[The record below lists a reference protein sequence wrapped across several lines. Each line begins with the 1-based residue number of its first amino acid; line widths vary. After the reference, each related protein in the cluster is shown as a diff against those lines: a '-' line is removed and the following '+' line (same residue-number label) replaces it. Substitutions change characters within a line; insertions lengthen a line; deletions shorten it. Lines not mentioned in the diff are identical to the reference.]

1 MIVKSISFDNTFNL
15 VKDDISDLEIVESTK
30 KDNCLIRDK
39 NNTSRYYKNFILDE
53 NTRTKILCSIGFY
66 PSSKTNKYLPR
77 IIFKKTNQ
85 NLEVNK
91 DTEKKDVNI
100 SFDTSEKAIV
110 FWKLIMFLDS
120 FKELVDLGDFDK
132 SYKVAP
138 RSKYFMEFESKDD
151 VEQLEDVRHL
161 IKNSKLSSN
170 DIKSLLF
177 EQRKKKVRTFYYL
190 LTNKMYEGVQSLDY
204 YRNKYSLKEGDEN
217 VWHHFLKNNDWIL
230 GLNVDIKFI
239 RDFIS
244 EAKIGMEDSGGSGS
258 PKSDILGISDYT
270 TLIELKT
277 AVTKIFKNQKT
288 SKSRTNTWDFSP
300 DFIEGLSQCLGQ
312 KYSLE
317 RSYASKAFLDENNQ
331 RINKEAIRTIDPK
344 TVFIIGNRKIE
355 FPHDGNNDN
364 IIKSE
369 TFELFRRN
377 NRNIDIITYD
387 ELFERAYHIVHSKK
401 LPSNWYKCDSS
412 KLINV

>member
-1 MIVKSISFDNTFNL
+1 MIVKSISFHNTFNL
-15 VKDDISDLEIVESTK
+15 VKEDISELEIVESTK
-30 KDNCLIRDK
+30 KDNCHIRDK
-39 NNTSRYYKNFILDE
+39 NNTAKYYNNFILDE
-53 NTRTKILCSIGFY
+53 NSRTKILCTIGFY
-66 PSSKTNKYLPR
+66 PSSKTKKYLPR
-77 IIFKKTNQ
+77 IIFKKTNK
-85 NLEVNK
+85 NLEVK
-91 DTEKKDVNI
+91 KEIEKKDVNI
-100 SFDTSEKAIV
+100 SFDTSEKSLV

-138 RSKYFMEFESKDD
+138 KNRYFMEFESQDD
-151 VEQLEDVRHL
+151 IQQLEDVRHL

-177 EQRKKKVRTFYYL
+177 EQRKKKVKTFYYL
-190 LTNKMYEGVQSLDY
+190 LTNKEYESVQALDS

-244 EAKIGMEDSGGSGS
+244 ETKVGTEDSSGSGS
-258 PKSDILGISDYT
+258 PKSDILGMSNYT

-277 AVTKIFKNQKT
+277 AVTEIFKRKKT
-288 SKSRTNTWDFSP
+288 SKSRTNTWDFSS
-300 DFIEGLSQCLGQ
+300 DFIEGFSQCLGQ

-317 RSYASKAFLDENNQ
+317 KSYGSKVFLDENDQ
-331 RINKEAIRTIDPK
+331 RIDKEAIRTIDPK
-344 TVFIIGNRKIE
+344 TIYIIGNRKVE
-355 FPHDGNNDN
+355 FPHDGSNDN

-387 ELFERAYHIVHSKK
+387 ELFERAYHIVHSVK
-401 LPSNWYKCDSS
+401 LSRDWYQYD
-412 KLINV
+412 LIKNGKV